1 MWGQVH
7 VEHYMSDRRTY
18 CHHLEHSRLF
28 KLMAWVYLL
37 KILDEFIL
45 CDPVFL
51 LVYHTHCCEK
61 QFSSFMISLLLL
73 FLVHI
78 CVTLMLQ
85 IIDFRPIF

>member
-1 MWGQVH
+1 MYNIICQTGVH
-7 VEHYMSDRRTY
+7 IVIT
-18 CHHLEHSRLF
+18 SRLF

-61 QFSSFMISLLLL
+61 QFSSFMISLLFL
-73 FLVHI
+73 FLCI
-78 CVTLMLQ
+78 FVTL
-85 IIDFRPIF
+85 

>member
-37 KILDEFIL
+37 KILDEFL
-45 CDPVFL
+45 YDPVFL

-73 FLVHI
+73 FL
-78 CVTLMLQ
+78 C
-85 IIDFRPIF
+85 IFVSL